1 VGEPHDGTCTLCG
14 ASSRAPVCEGCE
26 VALRCSDAA
35 AKQVEVAA
43 SEAWTDAARDLWCAV
58 EGVDEVPDG
67 VTPVWSGLISVVR
80 AHGIGEAVVGMREH
94 NAVREALAEA
104 NRRLRKW
111 EEATQT
117 GGGHGLDVAP
127 GEELRRAMFA
137 RDVAQQQEMKLRA
150 EREDLARSV
159 FQLKSDVDRLEERI
173 RVLTDDVER
182 ERNATIAAR
191 AELDDLAKRAGA
203 TESKLWASGG
213 QLRRA
218 VKYLRDLRVR
228 LTAIDQACEEKTA
241 LAITEVLGVVVTPTE
256 RVARLAGARAMAHQ
270 ILNDLD
276 PVVDDI
282 DDATP
287 LPPAAA
293 PPPYVRPAD
302 DDIPF

>member
-1 VGEPHDGTCTLCG
+1 
-14 ASSRAPVCEGCE
+14 
-26 VALRCSDAA
+26 
-35 AKQVEVAA
+35 
-43 SEAWTDAARDLWCAV
+43 
-58 EGVDEVPDG
+58 
-67 VTPVWSGLISVVR
+67 
-80 AHGIGEAVVGMREH
+80 
-94 NAVREALAEA
+94 
-104 NRRLRKW
+104 
-111 EEATQT
+111 
-117 GGGHGLDVAP
+117 
-127 GEELRRAMFA
+127 
-137 RDVAQQQEMKLRA
+137 
-150 EREDLARSV
+150 
-159 FQLKSDVDRLEERI
+159 
-173 RVLTDDVER
+173 
-182 ERNATIAAR
+182 
-191 AELDDLAKRAGA
+191 
-203 TESKLWASGG
+203 
-213 QLRRA
+213 